1 MGGQDIG
8 VLIMRRTVIVLGAG
22 LGGLVAAETLRKL
35 LPDSDRVIAVDR
47 ADKHFFPPSLLWLM
61 VGDRKPEDFTRS
73 FERLGNRGVELR
85 RGNVTRINPARKE
98 VEIDGQ
104 SLAADALV
112 IALGADYAPEAI
124 PGLAEAGLNIYT
136 MEGASAIH
144 DALDRFEGGRIVILT
159 AAPMYK
165 CPAAPYEAA
174 LLVDAF
180 LRKHGLRDKTT
191 IEFFAAEPRPMFV
204 AGPDVGAAVRGMVE
218 TQGVAY
224 HPEHQV
230 KDIDPAAR
238 HITFTNGTT
247 AEYDLLFYV
256 PPHRAPAVVREAG
269 LTNEAGWIP
278 VDRHTLQTRFENVFA
293 IGDINSIPLKMGR
306 PLPKAG
312 IFAHGQAEVVAN
324 NIAHSWAGRGSPRKF
339 VGEGMCFIET
349 GNARAGIGK
358 GNFYAEPM
366 PQVAMHGPN
375 LFWHIGKI
383 LYEKFWLYRHF

>member
-1 MGGQDIG
+1 MG
-8 VLIMRRTVIVLGAG
+8 RTVIVLGAG

-47 ADKHFFPPSLLWLM
+47 TDRHFFPPSLLWLM
-61 VGDRKPEDFTRS
+61 VGERKPEDFTRS
-73 FERLGNRGVELR
+73 LDRLANRGVELR
-85 RGNVTRINPARKE
+85 RGNVTRIDPARKE

-124 PGLAEAGLNIYT
+124 PGLASVGLNIYT
-136 MEGASAIH
+136 MEGAGAIH
-144 DALDRFEGGRIVILT
+144 DALARFKGGRIVILT

-174 LLVDAF
+174 LLVDSF

-204 AGPDVGAAVRGMVE
+204 AGPEVGAAVRGMVE
-218 TQGVAY
+218 AQGVAY

-230 KDIDPAAR
+230 KEIDPAAR
-238 HITFTNGTT
+238 RIAFANGTT
-247 AEYDLLFYV
+247 AEYDLLLYV

-278 VDRHTLQTRFENVFA
+278 VDRHSLQTQFEGVFA
-293 IGDINSIPLKMGR
+293 IGDITAIPLKMGR

-312 IFAHGQAEVVAN
+312 VFAHGQAEVVAN
-324 NIAHSWAGRGSPRKF
+324 NIAHAWTGRGTPRKF
-339 VGEGMCFIET
+339 TGDGMCFIET

-358 GNFYAEPM
+358 GNFYAEPT
-366 PQVAMHGPN
+366 PQVEMRGPN
-375 LFWHIGKI
+375 LFWHVAKI
-383 LYEKFWLYRHF
+383 LYEKYWLYRRF

>member
-1 MGGQDIG
+1 MS
-8 VLIMRRTVIVLGAG
+8 RTVIVLGAG
-22 LGGLVAAETLRKL
+22 LGGLVAAESLRKL

-73 FERLGNRGVELR
+73 LDRLAKRGVELR
-85 RGNVTRINPARKE
+85 YGNVTRIDPAQRE
-98 VEIDGQ
+98 VEIDGH
-104 SLAADALV
+104 SFAADALV

-124 PGLAEAGLNIYT
+124 PGLAASGLNIYT
-136 MEGASAIH
+136 MEGAGAIR
-144 DALDRFEGGRIVILT
+144 DALARFEGGRIVILT

-174 LLVDAF
+174 LLVDSF

-204 AGPDVGAAVRGMVE
+204 AGPEVGAAVRGMVE
-218 TQGVAY
+218 TQGIAY

-230 KDIDPAAR
+230 KEIDPAVR
-238 HITFTNGTT
+238 RVTFANGTT
-247 AEYDLLFYV
+247 AGYDLLFYV

-278 VDRHTLQTRFENVFA
+278 VDRHTLQTQFEGVFA
-293 IGDINSIPLKMGR
+293 IGDITSIPLKMGR

-324 NIAHSWAGRGSPRKF
+324 NIAHAWTGRGTPRKF
-339 VGEGMCFIET
+339 AGEGMCFIET

-366 PQVAMHGPN
+366 PQVEMRGPN
-375 LFWHIGKI
+375 LFWHLGKI
-383 LYEKFWLYRHF
+383 LYEKYWLYRRF

>member
-1 MGGQDIG
+1 MSH
-8 VLIMRRTVIVLGAG
+8 TVVVLGAG

-47 ADKHFFPPSLLWLM
+47 TDRLFFPPSLLWLM
-61 VGDRKPEDFTRS
+61 VGERKTEDFTRS
-73 FERLGNRGVELR
+73 LDRLANRGVELR
-85 RGNVTRINPARKE
+85 RGNVTRIDPVRKE

-104 SLAADALV
+104 ALAADALV
-112 IALGADYAPEAI
+112 VALGADYAPEAI
-124 PGLAEAGLNIYT
+124 PGLATAGLNIYT
-136 MEGASAIH
+136 LEGASAIR
-144 DALDRFEGGRIVILT
+144 DSLASFKGGRIVILT

-165 CPAAPYEAA
+165 CPAAPYEAS
-174 LLVDAF
+174 LLVDSF
-180 LRKHGLRDKTT
+180 LRKRGLRDKTT
-191 IEFFAAEPRPMFV
+191 IEFFAAEPRPMVV
-204 AGPDVGAAVRGMVE
+204 AGPEVGAAVRGIVE
-218 TQGVAY
+218 AQGIAY

-230 KDIDPAAR
+230 KEIDPAMR
-238 HITFTNGTT
+238 RITFTNSVT

-278 VDRHTLQTRFENVFA
+278 VDRHTLQTQFEGVFA
-293 IGDINSIPLKMGR
+293 IGDITSIPLKMGR

-312 IFAHGQAEVVAN
+312 VFAHGQAEVVAN
-324 NIAHSWAGRGSPRKF
+324 NIAHAWTGRGAPRKF
-339 VGEGMCFIET
+339 TGDGMCFIET

-358 GNFYAEPM
+358 GNFYAEPT
-366 PQVAMHGPN
+366 PQVEMRGPN

>member
-1 MGGQDIG
+1 MG
-8 VLIMRRTVIVLGAG
+8 RTVIVLGAG

-47 ADKHFFPPSLLWLM
+47 AARHFFPPSLLWLM

-73 FERLGNRGVELR
+73 FDRLANRGVELR
-85 RGNVTRINPARKE
+85 RGNVTRVDPVRRE

-104 SLAADALV
+104 SFAADVLV

-124 PGLAEAGLNIYT
+124 SGLAAGGLNIYT
-136 MEGASAIH
+136 LEGAGAIH

-180 LRKHGLRDKTT
+180 LRKHGHCDRTT

-204 AGPDVGAAVRGMVE
+204 AGPEVGAAIRGMVE
-218 TQGVAY
+218 AQGVAY

-230 KDIDPAAR
+230 NEVDPAAR
-238 HITFTNGTT
+238 RITFANGTT
-247 AEYDLLFYV
+247 AKYDLLFYV

-278 VDRHTLQTRFENVFA
+278 VDRHTLQTQFEGVYA
-293 IGDINSIPLKMGR
+293 IGDITAIPLKMGR

-312 IFAHGQAEVVAN
+312 VFAHGQAEVVAH
-324 NIAHSWAGRGSPRKF
+324 NIAHAWTGLGTPRKF
-339 VGEGMCFIET
+339 TGEGLCFIET

-358 GNFYAEPM
+358 GNFYAEPT
-366 PQVAMHGPN
+366 PRVKMHGPS
-375 LFWHIGKI
+375 LFWHMSKI
-383 LYEKFWLYRHF
+383 LYEKYWLYRHF

>member
-1 MGGQDIG
+1 MS
-8 VLIMRRTVIVLGAG
+8 RTVLVLGAG
-22 LGGLVAAETLRKL
+22 IGGIVAAETLRKL
-35 LPDSDRVIAVDR
+35 LPASDRVIAVNRTDR
-47 ADKHFFPPSLLWLM
+47 HFFPPSLLWLM

-73 FERLGNRGVELR
+73 LDRLVKRGVELR
-85 RGNVTRINPARKE
+85 RGNVTRIDPARKE
-98 VEIDGQ
+98 IEIDGQ
-104 SLAADALV
+104 PLSADALV

-136 MEGASAIH
+136 MEGAGAIH
-144 DALDRFEGGRIVILT
+144 DALTRFKGGRVVILT

-165 CPAAPYEAA
+165 CPAAPYEAS

-204 AGPDVGAAVRGMVE
+204 AGPEVGAAVRGMVE
-218 TQGVAY
+218 AQGIAY

-230 KDIDPAAR
+230 KEVDPAAR
-238 HITFTNGTT
+238 RITFASGAT

-256 PPHRAPAVVREAG
+256 PPHRAPAVAREAG

-278 VDRHTLQTRFENVFA
+278 VDRHTLQTQFEGVFA
-293 IGDINSIPLKMGR
+293 IGDITTIPLKMGR

-312 IFAHGQAEVVAN
+312 VFAHGQAEVVAN
-324 NIAHSWAGRGSPRKF
+324 NIAHAWTGRGTPQKYS
-339 VGEGMCFIET
+339 GDGMCFIEI

-358 GNFYAEPM
+358 GNFYAEPA
-366 PQVAMHGPN
+366 PQIEIRGPN
-375 LFWHIGKI
+375 LFWHMGKI
-383 LYEKFWLYRHF
+383 MYEKYWLYRHF